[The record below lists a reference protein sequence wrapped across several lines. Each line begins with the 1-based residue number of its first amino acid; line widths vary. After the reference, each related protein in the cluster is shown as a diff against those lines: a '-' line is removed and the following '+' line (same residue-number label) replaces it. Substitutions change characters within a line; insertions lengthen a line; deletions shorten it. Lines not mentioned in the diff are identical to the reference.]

1 MVFKRSL
8 IDSVLEDL
16 AEYPAVGILGP
27 RQVGKTTFVKTLSEH
42 HTVKKIEYLDLQLP
56 STQVRLTDPE
66 GYLSER
72 SDRLVVLDEI
82 QLQPKLFGI
91 LRSLIDID
99 RQPARFIIL
108 GSASPDL
115 MRGASET
122 LAGRI
127 SYNEMMPFGLPELDT
142 LDLNWR
148 DHWITGGFPVPL
160 FQMSKPSRRLRWFD
174 NLLATFVSRD
184 LAELGQRADATEIAR
199 LLNMIATLNGQ
210 LINKQSLSRSLTVS
224 AQTVDRYVNLLE
236 RAFLIRRLRP
246 WLPNLSKRLV
256 KAPKVFIRD
265 SGMLHGLLRV
275 ASYDQLRGHG
285 AVGASWEGYVIE
297 EVARVLG
304 NPPDLHFYRTAAGA
318 ELDLV
323 FELRGERI
331 AVEIKLSNAPSLTK
345 GFYHAI
351 EDVQPTRTY
360 VVVPEVESFML
371 KVGIRVIGLKEF
383 LNVLAA
389 MRLEL

>member
-1 MVFKRSL
+1 MILKRSL
-8 IDSVLEDL
+8 IDWVLEDL
-16 AEYPAVGILGP
+16 TEYPAVGILGP

-42 HTVKKIEYLDLQLP
+42 YSAKKIEYLDLQLP

-66 GYLSER
+66 GYLNER
-72 SDRLVVLDEI
+72 KDRLIVLDEI
-82 QLQPKLFGI
+82 QLRPKLFGV

-99 RQPARFIIL
+99 RQPARFIVL

-115 MRGASET
+115 MRGASES

-236 RAFLIRRLRP
+236 RAFLIRKLRP

-265 SGMLHGLLRV
+265 SGMLHGLLHV
-275 ASYDQLRGHG
+275 TSYDQLRGHG

-318 ELDLV
+318 ELGLV
-323 FELRGERI
+323 FELGGERI

-360 VVVPEVESFML
+360 VVVPEVESFAL
-371 KVGIRVIGLKEF
+371 KAGITVIGLKDF
-383 LNVLAA
+383 LSQLVS
-389 MRLEL
+389 MRG

>member
-1 MVFKRSL
+1 MILKRSL
-8 IDSVLEDL
+8 IDWVLEDL
-16 AEYPAVGILGP
+16 TEYPAVGILGP

-42 HTVKKIEYLDLQLP
+42 YSAKKIEYLDLQLP

-66 GYLSER
+66 GYLNER
-72 SDRLVVLDEI
+72 KDRLIVLDEI
-82 QLQPKLFGI
+82 QLRPKLFGV

-99 RQPARFIIL
+99 RQPARFIVL

-115 MRGASET
+115 MRGASES

-142 LDLNWR
+142 LELNWR

-160 FQMSKPSRRLRWFD
+160 FQMSKSSRRLRWFD

-199 LLNMIATLNGQ
+199 LLSMIATLNGQ

-224 AQTVDRYVNLLE
+224 AQTVDRYINLLE
-236 RAFLIRRLRP
+236 RSFLVRRLRP
-246 WLPNLSKRLV
+246 WLPNLSKRLI

-265 SGMLHGLLRV
+265 SGMLHALL
-275 ASYDQLRGHG
+275 SISTYDQLRGHG
-285 AVGASWEGYVIE
+285 AVGSSWEGYVIE
-297 EVARVLG
+297 EISRVLG
-304 NPPDLHFYRTAAGA
+304 NQPDLYFYRTAAGA

-323 FELRGERI
+323 FELGGERI